1 MNEELRIKI
10 TAAVDQAKQ
19 NIGAA
24 VNALKQLGQE
34 AEEATVSQERL
45 SQIVKEQKAQ
55 ISQLKKEYDKIVAAQ
70 GKESAAA
77 VECARQISTLS
88 SGYAIN
94 MAALKGA
101 STTNGVFSAS
111 ALGAANAS
119 KKMGAAAS
127 LSSEEFQGF
136 MKSIRGATNAVDKE
150 VEAASKQLM
159 KLWTMIEK
167 LHDEEFVL
175 FDTEEDFK
183 KLESQVEQ
191 TEGAIREIFD
201 AASSASVKVQ
211 KEVGKLNG
219 KLKETSDASQQSKE
233 DIQSIEEASKG
244 VANVANSAFRLL
256 TTAIIGSTVALVGL
270 GESTREYRTEQ
281 AKLTTAFEAAGSN
294 AEVAKETYN
303 DLYRVLGDTGQATE
317 AANLLAQL
325 TNDQQALSEWT
336 KISQGVYAA
345 FGESLP
351 VESLAEAANETA
363 KTGEITGALADA
375 LNWAGVSEDE
385 FADKLFR
392 ATTEAEREKLIRE
405 TLTSL
410 YGDAATKYEE
420 NAASILQ
427 ANEAQSKLNDS
438 MAAVGEAMEPINT
451 MFKELG
457 AEILADLAPYLQD
470 FAENQFPKIAE
481 ALSGVGKAIGE
492 VLTWLVDNWKLV
504 TTIAVVIGT
513 ISAALTVFSV
523 VMGVVNAV
531 MLASPVT
538 WIVLA
543 IVAAIA
549 ALVAIIAAVIIYWD
563 EIKAATQKAMDAI
576 KNAVQKAIDFV
587 VGLFKKIINF
597 IKDNWQ
603 ALLLMLVNPFAGGF
617 KLLYDNCEGFR
628 NFINNFVGKIKD
640 AFSNLVN
647 GIKEKFTKA
656 ADIVKSIID
665 KIKGFFKFEWSL
677 PKLKVPKFS
686 ITPDGWKI
694 GDLLKGVIPKLGI
707 TWNAR
712 GGVFD
717 KPTLMGYGGTLQG
730 LGEAGAE
737 AVVPLENNLEWL
749 DKLATMLGDKLGGNN
764 NTPIILQVDGKT
776 FARTAINTINAD
788 TRQKGKLALNIV

>member
-10 TAAVDQAKQ
+10 TAVVDQAEQ
-19 NIGAA
+19 AIGA
-24 VNALKQLGQE
+24 VKNTMKQFGQQTDV
-34 AEEATVSQERL
+34 AAVSQEKL
-45 SQIVKEQKAQ
+45 SQKVKEQKAQ

-77 VECARQISTLS
+77 VECARQIDVLS
-88 SGYAIN
+88 SGYAFN

-111 ALGAANAS
+111 ALGAADAS

-136 MKSIRGATNAVDKE
+136 MKSIRGATKAVDKE

-167 LHDEEFVL
+167 LHDEDLVL
-175 FDTEEDFK
+175 FDTEKDFK
-183 KLESQVEQ
+183 KLESQVEE

-201 AASSASVKVQ
+201 AASDASVKVQ
-211 KEVGKLNG
+211 KEVGKLNS
-219 KLKETSDASQQSKE
+219 KLKETGDVSQKSKE
-233 DIQSIEEASKG
+233 DIQAVEEASKG

-270 GESTREYRTEQ
+270 GETTREYRTEQ
-281 AKLTTAFEAAGSN
+281 AKLTTAFEAAGST
-294 AEVAKETYN
+294 AETAKTTYN

-317 AANLLAQL
+317 AANLLAKL
-325 TNDQQALSEWT
+325 TTDQKSLSEWT
-336 KISQGVYAA
+336 NIAQGVYAT

-363 KTGEITGALADA
+363 KSGELTGALADA
-375 LNWAGVSEDE
+375 LVWAGVSEEE
-385 FADKLFR
+385 FADQLFW
-392 ATTEAEREKLIRE
+392 ANSESEREKLIRN
-405 TLTSL
+405 TLNGL
-410 YGDAATKYEE
+410 YGEAAAGYEE
-420 NAASILQ
+420 NAASVLA
-427 ANEAQSKLNDS
+427 ANEAQSKLNES

-470 FAENQFPKIAE
+470 FAENHFPKIAE
-481 ALSGVGKAIGE
+481 SLSGVGEIIGKI
-492 VLTWLVDNWKLV
+492 LAFLVDNWKLV

-513 ISAALTVFSV
+513 ISAALTVFSA
-523 VMGVVNAV
+523 VMAIVNAV
-531 MLASPVT
+531 MLASPIT
-538 WIVLA
+538 WIVLGV
-543 IVAAIA
+543 VAAITV
-549 ALVAIIAAVIIYWD
+549 LVAIIAAVIIYWD
-563 EIKAATQKAMDAI
+563 ELKAVVSKAMDVI
-576 KNAVQKAIDFV
+576 KNAVQKGIDFV
-587 VGLFKKIINF
+587 VGLFNKIINF

-628 NFINNFVGKIKD
+628 NFINNFVGKIKT
-640 AFSNLVN
+640 AFTNLTN

-686 ITPDGWKI
+686 ITPDGWKV

-717 KPTLMGYGGTLQG
+717 KPTLMGYGNSLQG
-730 LGEAGAE
+730 IGEAGAE

-776 FARTAINTINAD
+776 FAKTAINTINAD
-788 TRQKGKLALNIV
+788 TRQKGKLSLNIV